1 MSLSGKEAGVLL
13 LLQEVAPVQVPGKKG
28 IASSPVMT
36 DDALL
41 KVGSV
46 HHSAEKEESMVLF
59 RWSILRCIT
68 CAFCTWHGVLRGF
81 GTVHVDTDVG
91 LAQ

>member
-41 KVGSV
+41 KVGNV
-46 HHSAEKEESMVLF
+46 HHIAEKKGEYGAVQMVYSEMHHMCILYMAWGATWF
-59 RWSILRCIT
+59 RH
-68 CAFCTWHGVLRGF
+68 CAC
-81 GTVHVDTDVG
+81 
-91 LAQ
+91 